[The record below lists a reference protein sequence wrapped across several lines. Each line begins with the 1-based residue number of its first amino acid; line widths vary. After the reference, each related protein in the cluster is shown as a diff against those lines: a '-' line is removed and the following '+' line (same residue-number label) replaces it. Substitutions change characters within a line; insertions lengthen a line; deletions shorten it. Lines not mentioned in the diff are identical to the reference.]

1 MIPGPPNNGAEPP
14 TPADA
19 TAPTSTPCVLVKPA
33 RRKRELTLIPH
44 QRPDQMTPE
53 RGRCRPLIG
62 VARHALVVDHLS
74 VRHANNRSRGIAP
87 VYARKMGADS
97 CEG

>member
-1 MIPGPPNNGAEPP
+1 
-14 TPADA
+14 
-19 TAPTSTPCVLVKPA
+19 
-33 RRKRELTLIPH
+33 
-44 QRPDQMTPE
+44 
-53 RGRCRPLIG
+53 
-62 VARHALVVDHLS
+62 LVVDHLS